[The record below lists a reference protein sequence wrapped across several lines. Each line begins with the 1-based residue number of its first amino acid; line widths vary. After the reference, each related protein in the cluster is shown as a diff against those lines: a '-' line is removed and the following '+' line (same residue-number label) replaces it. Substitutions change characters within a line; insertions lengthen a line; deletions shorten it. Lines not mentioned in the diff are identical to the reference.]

1 MNITTTK
8 QVKFSISVPVIRLE
22 LLKQA
27 IKEKINNK
35 INSLIP
41 KESNDAITDQLSDL
55 GWKIQDNKESI
66 EMYGNDLRDVDSRC
80 DDLECK
86 LDEYCDKVDAL
97 DDYDELMTKHEELD
111 EVVSANYSILK
122 NHIDAVA
129 NKVGNHKSALVAYA
143 EDISA
148 VTSRHQ
154 RIIDALVSLLIMT
167 SDDSFH
173 KTILEKVKEASVEP
187 KKEQE

>member
-27 IKEKINNK
+27 IKDK

-80 DDLECK
+80 DDLECR

-97 DDYDELMTKHEELD
+97 DDYDELMTRHEELD
-111 EVVSANYSILK
+111 EVVSANYSDLK
-122 NHIDAVA
+122 TQIDSLA
-129 NKVGNHKSALVAYA
+129 NRISNHKSSLVAYA

-154 RIIDALVSLLIMT
+154 RVIDALVSLLIMT

>member
-27 IKEKINNK
+27 IKNK

-41 KESNDAITDQLSDL
+41 KKSNEDITNRLSEL
-55 GWKIQDNKESI
+55 GWKIHDNAESI
-66 EMYGNDLRDVDSRC
+66 DIVGNDLREVDGRC
-80 DDLECK
+80 DDLECR

-97 DDYDELMTKHEELD
+97 DDYDNLLSKHEELD
-111 EVVSANYSILK
+111 EVVSANYSDLK
-122 NHIDAVA
+122 SHIDSLA
-129 NKVGNHKSALVAYA
+129 NKVGRQHSEFVSYA
-143 EDISA
+143 EEIA
-148 VTSRHQ
+148 VVHQRHQ

-173 KTILEKVKEASVEP
+173 KTILEKVKEASAGL
-187 KKEQE
+187 KEE